1 MAAPHGDGDSG
12 VTIADWLTPI
22 AGVGL
27 ATGVWWPIRAA
38 IAHRAERA
46 FEHAYRRDAA
56 GVIVGAEPLLLRGT
70 RSGAVLLFHGY
81 NDSPQSVGPLASALH
96 DAGWTVRVPL
106 LPGHGRTLQA
116 FARSGAA
123 AWIRAARDEYAA
135 LVAEHGP
142 VAVGGLS
149 MGGALAF
156 LLAAE
161 HPDVTAVIGI
171 APYLH
176 VSPAME
182 VVTALGPVAAIG
194 ARYIAGGGG
203 RSIHDPV
210 AAASTIAYRLSTPRL
225 LRELSRLVRRSAA
238 TLPAVR
244 QPVLVIQSR
253 EDNRISVRA
262 AEWGFARVGSPD
274 KTLDWV
280 TGAGHVLTLD
290 YGHAALERRVVD
302 WLDERLP

>member
-1 MAAPHGDGDSG
+1 M
-12 VTIADWLTPI
+12 TTADWLGPV

-27 ATGVWWPIRAA
+27 ATGVWWPVRAA
-38 IAHRAERA
+38 IAQRAERA
-46 FEHAYRRDAA
+46 FEQAYRRDAS
-56 GVIVGAEPLLLRGT
+56 GVIVGAEPLFLRGT
-70 RSGAVLLFHGY
+70 RPGAVLLLHGY

-123 AWIRAARDEYAA
+123 EWIRAARDEYAA
-135 LVAEHGP
+135 LAAAHGP

-156 LLAAE
+156 LIAAE
-161 HPDVTAVIGI
+161 HPDATAVIGI

-176 VSPAME
+176 VSPAMAL
-182 VVTALGPVAAIG
+182 VTALSPVAALG

-203 RSIHDPV
+203 RSIHAPV
-210 AAASTIAYRLSTPRL
+210 AAASIIAYRLSTPRL
-225 LRELSRLVRRSAA
+225 LRELSRVVSRSAGV
-238 TLPAVR
+238 LPAVR
-244 QPVLVIQSR
+244 QPVLVVQSR
-253 EDNRISVRA
+253 EDNRIPVRSA
-262 AEWGFARVGSPD
+262 QWAFDRVGSTD
-274 KTLDWV
+274 KTIDWV

-290 YGHAALERRVVD
+290 HGHAALEHRVID
-302 WLDERLP
+302 WLGERLP